1 MRVIRIMTYHIHQCC
16 GTDGRTDPD
25 RVVEVIR
32 RAAVDIVALQD
43 VNSPRYAGQLAHLA
57 SRLHMEPFGGVR
69 TGDNA
74 LLTRVPL
81 RGVQQFQLGW
91 GGCCQKADVDFAGQ
105 RLHLYNVRL
114 SGGFF
119 RYRTQAAALFEE
131 ELLGRHSASCPQL
144 LVGDFADSLAATLLF
159 NWSGVLQRTP
169 RPFWSA
175 TYPARF
181 PLLSRDRGY
190 SRGGL
195 RILDC
200 AVQHGSLAREA
211 STHLPVC
218 FSIQLADTRQALRVK
233 GIKRRPMETVPG

>member
-1 MRVIRIMTYHIHQCC
+1 MRVIRVMTYHVHQCR
-16 GTDGRTDPD
+16 GADDRTDPD

-43 VNSPRYAGQLAHLA
+43 VNSVGCAGQLAYLA
-57 SRLHMEPFGGVR
+57 SQLQMEHHGGVR
-69 TGDNA
+69 AGDNA

-81 RGVQQFQLGW
+81 RGVQQYQLGS
-91 GGCCQKADVDFAGQ
+91 GGYCQKADVDVAGQ
-105 RLHLYNVRL
+105 RLHLFNVRL
-114 SGGFF
+114 TGGFF
-119 RYRTQAAALFEE
+119 RYRAQTSNLFEE
-131 ELLGRHSASCPQL
+131 DLLGRHSACCPQL

-159 NWSGVLQRTP
+159 TWPGALRRTP

-190 SRGGL
+190 CRGGL

-218 FSIQLADTRQALRVK
+218 FSVQLTDTRQTLQVK